1 MDNKTFYTFSS
12 KGYLNTIWAWPKVFI
27 EAQHNRDKHFDKVEN
42 LPWALQFRE
51 SLQDIEFPIEFI
63 VQGGTKLRDVIDMRY
78 PGLMLISD
86 HIRNIFEENGLTGW
100 KSYDVVVK
108 KKNEEV
114 IKGFSGFSVIG
125 HLPEGWECNDEGI
138 PDFFRVKPAFSICN
152 QKVFNILKEHKY
164 SVLNLKRSARNIVNG
179 FFL

>member
-1 MDNKTFYTFSS
+1 
-12 KGYLNTIWAWPKVFI
+12 
-27 EAQHNRDKHFDKVEN
+27 
-42 LPWALQFRE
+42 
-51 SLQDIEFPIEFI
+51 
-63 VQGGTKLRDVIDMRY
+63 MRY

-125 HLPEGWECNDEGI
+125 HLPEAGNVTMRGYLT
-138 PDFFRVKPAFSICN
+138 FFV
-152 QKVFNILKEHKY
+152 
-164 SVLNLKRSARNIVNG
+164 
-179 FFL
+179 